1 MTLRTFFNIALVL
14 GVLAIASGCVV
25 RSTPPAQLLVLVPLA
40 SAAQGTAATSM
51 KPSELGPERVPAL
64 VIGPIDLPAYTER
77 AQVLTLH
84 GESELRAAVSARWAE
99 PLDQN
104 FSRVLVENLSRLLGT
119 HEVTTLGSVH
129 APTALQITLEVTE
142 FVVTDAGF
150 AGLTAYWRVLG
161 DGGRKVLASDKTH
174 YQEPTNGSDFPA
186 LVAAMSRALAAL
198 SRDIALALQRIVETQ

>member
-1 MTLRTFFNIALVL
+1 MTLRTFFNVTLVL
-14 GVLAIASGCVV
+14 GVLAVASGCVV
-25 RSTPPAQLLVLVPLA
+25 RSPPPTQLLVLVPLGSVAA
-40 SAAQGTAATSM
+40 SVQ
-51 KPSELGPERVPAL
+51 PPEPGPERVPAL

-84 GESELRAAVSARWAE
+84 GDSELRAAVSARWAE
-99 PLDQN
+99 PLEQN

-119 HEVTTLGSVH
+119 DEVTTLGSVH

-142 FVVTDAGF
+142 FVATDAGF
-150 AGLTAYWRVLG
+150 AVLTAYWRVLG

-174 YQEPTNGSDFPA
+174 YQEPANGSDFPA

-198 SRDIALALQRIVETQ
+198 SRDIAQALQDVVETQ